1 MTACATDGIA
11 SVLYEGVVTHVRH
24 KPKKHGLRYRVFS
37 LLIDLDEMEA
47 LSRRLRFLSLER
59 FNLFSLYRS
68 DYGAGD
74 DHPLKDQ
81 ITSLL
86 RQNGIDLEGGRV
98 HLLAYP
104 RMLGYVFN
112 PLCVYFCYSRAQK
125 LAAVI
130 YEVHNT
136 FGERHNYLFR
146 VDGDG
151 DGDGGTIAAHS
162 ADKCFYVSPFQSVD
176 GRYVFNLSLPGEKLA
191 LSIRA
196 EDASGG
202 HLTAAFTARRRP
214 LTDKTLL
221 GLAIKLPLMT
231 LKVTAGIHWH
241 ALRLWLKGLKI
252 YRHGDRHDHGT
263 SMACPVNTDTT
274 EMIGEQNS

>member
-1 MTACATDGIA
+1 MTAVPADGTGSA
-11 SVLYEGVVTHVRH
+11 LYEGVVTHMRH

-59 FNLFSLYRS
+59 FNLFSLYRG
-68 DYGAGD
+68 DYGTGGD
-74 DHPLKDQ
+74 RSLKDQ
-81 ITSLL
+81 ITGLL
-86 RQNGIDLEGGRV
+86 RQNDIDLEGGRI
-98 HLLAYP
+98 HMLAYP

-112 PLCVYFCYSRAQK
+112 PLCVYFCHDRAHR
-125 LAAVI
+125 LAAI
-130 YEVHNT
+130 LYEVHNT

-146 VDGDG
+146 VDGDR
-151 DGDGGTIAAHS
+151 DGDTIAAHT
-162 ADKCFYVSPFQSVD
+162 ADTCFYVSPFQSVD
-176 GRYVFNLSLPGEKLA
+176 GRYVFKLALPGEKLA

-231 LKVTAGIHWH
+231 LKVIAGIHWH
-241 ALRLWLKGLKI
+241 AFRLWLKGLKI

-263 SMACPVNTDTT
+263 SMACPVKTDTT